1 MLVFVL
7 ILAFLICS
15 GLTAA
20 KKDEF
25 FRKMASLGP
34 EEPILKEDLDNYYT
48 NALNATSVLYNI
60 GVDELREEL
69 LSHEN

>member
-1 MLVFVL
+1 
-7 ILAFLICS
+7 
-15 GLTAA
+15 
-20 KKDEF
+20 
-25 FRKMASLGP
+25 MASLEP